1 MSGRVDRR
9 NVLVLTATLLGIVVL
24 ALWVSA
30 SLDIAS
36 SKAAES
42 SGSAPVQ
49 SAPDLQGHIEAGD
62 FRFGQ
67 MPNPAAK
74 ALFPLRSISLER
86 TSCLGACP
94 VYVMTLRR
102 DGPATL
108 VTRDAVNGH
117 AQYFDAAI
125 SPELF
130 ARATQLAQAAMG
142 TARKQEYAG
151 QWTDDYSAIMRVESD
166 HGSWCVF
173 DYGQVAPVQ
182 IWAFESLL
190 HDFRQQIDWQ
200 PSSSPHATES
210 DPSPET
216 WPCPPQ
222 GNLPRR

>member
-1 MSGRVDRR
+1 MLWRVDGR
-9 NVLVLTATLLGIVVL
+9 NVLALTATLLGVVAL
-24 ALWVSA
+24 AFWVSV
-30 SLDIAS
+30 SPDIRP

-42 SGSAPVQ
+42 PGSAPVKTV
-49 SAPDLQGHIEAGD
+49 PDLQDHIEAGD

-67 MPNPAAK
+67 MPKATRM

-102 DGPATL
+102 DGQATL
-108 VTRDAVNGH
+108 VTRDAGNGQS
-117 AQYFDAAI
+117 QYFDATI

-130 ARATQLAQAAMG
+130 ARATQLAQGAIE

-166 HGSWCVF
+166 QGSWCVF

-190 HDFRQQIDWQ
+190 HDFRQGINWQ
-200 PSSSPHATES
+200 TSSGPHEAEPR
-210 DPSPET
+210 PSPEA

-222 GNLPRR
+222 DNLPRR